1 MTQSPQ
7 SRQVQPLLVAAS
19 VAFTMGTALSIFVL
33 NLRLPGHICKALL
46 LLALALAIFGL
57 GEFLNHPR
65 RRLITPETVK
75 GKQEPQFHRKR
86 KTCGLGNLL
95 DICAV
100 ITLFLALSAF
110 LYPH

>member
-1 MTQSPQ
+1 MQPRQSH
-7 SRQVQPLLVAAS
+7 PLLIAAS
-19 VAFTMGTALSIFVL
+19 VAFTLGTALSIFVL

-46 LLALALAIFGL
+46 LLALALAIFGV

-75 GKQEPQFHRKR
+75 GKQKPQFYRNR

-95 DICAV
+95 DICAI
-100 ITLFLALSAF
+100 ITFFLALSSF